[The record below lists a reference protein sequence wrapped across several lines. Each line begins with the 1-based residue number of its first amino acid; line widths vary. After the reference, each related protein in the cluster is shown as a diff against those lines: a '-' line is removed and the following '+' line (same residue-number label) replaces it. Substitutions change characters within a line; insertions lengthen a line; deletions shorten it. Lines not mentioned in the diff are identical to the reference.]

1 MIHPHES
8 NGKTRSVVT
17 NRLLVTREMVE
28 ARTRELARMGGRNA
42 HQVTR
47 TDYERAKRELTGESD
62 RFRQDDMLE
71 SPAFW
76 RPDMIHS

>member
-8 NGKTRSVVT
+8 NGKTRAVIT
-17 NRLLVTREMVE
+17 KRPLVTREMVE
-28 ARTRELARMGGRNA
+28 ARTRELASMGGRNA

-47 TDYERAKRELTGESD
+47 TDYERAKREITGESD
-62 RFRQDDMLE
+62 RFRQEDLIE

-76 RPDMIHS
+76 RSDMIHS

>member
-8 NGKTRSVVT
+8 NGKTRAVIT
-17 NRLLVTREMVE
+17 KRPLVTREMVE
-28 ARTRELARMGGRNA
+28 ARTRERASMGGRNA

-47 TDYERAKRELTGESD
+47 TDYERAKREITGESD
-62 RFRQDDMLE
+62 RFRQEDLIE

>member
-8 NGKTRSVVT
+8 NGKTRAVIT
-17 NRLLVTREMVE
+17 KRLLVTREMVE
-28 ARTRELARMGGRNA
+28 ARTRELASMGGRNA

-62 RFRQDDMLE
+62 GFRQDDMLE

>member
-8 NGKTRSVVT
+8 NGKARAAAT
-17 NRLLVTREMVE
+17 NRMPVTRERVE
-28 ARTRELARMGGRNA
+28 ARTRELASQGGRNA

-47 TDYERAKRELTGESD
+47 ADYERAKREITGESD
-62 RFRQDDMLE
+62 RFRQDDILE

-76 RPDMIHS
+76 RPDMIRS

>member
-8 NGKTRSVVT
+8 NGKTRAVIT
-17 NRLLVTREMVE
+17 KRPLVTREMVE
-28 ARTRELARMGGRNA
+28 ARTRELASMGGRNA

-47 TDYERAKRELTGESD
+47 TDYERAKREITGESD
-62 RFRQDDMLE
+62 RFRQEDLIE